1 MTAINQVNSINDT
14 WLVLQNRYVGYV
26 DIMGFKDLVARK
38 SHDQI
43 YKMMQEIIKAT
54 RFAEKITSY
63 FPRKENGLIKI
74 MTYSDSIMIYSKD
87 DSPASL
93 ESFIDA
99 VSSLSLDLFES
110 GIPHKGAVAFG
121 SMTLDFTNNI
131 FFGQPLIDAYL
142 LQEELNYYGVV
153 VHSTAEYRRGF
164 KTNQAI
170 LLHNCP
176 FKNGFGSHY
185 TVTPVIFIENL
196 ENINAYN
203 NFIKKVIRLRINT
216 SGSLRKYID
225 NTVKYL
231 NETRTELME
240 KIDFDE

>member
-1 MTAINQVNSINDT
+1 MTQTDQGVLTNDT
-14 WLVLQNRYVGYV
+14 WQVFQNRYVGYI

-38 SHDQI
+38 SSDYI
-43 YKMMQEIIKAT
+43 YKMMHEIIKAT
-54 RFAEKITSY
+54 GFAEKIATY
-63 FPRKENGLIKI
+63 LPRKEKDLIKI
-74 MTYSDSIMIYSKD
+74 MTYSDSIMVYSKD

-93 ESFIDA
+93 ECFIDA
-99 VSSLSLDLFES
+99 VSSLSYDLFES

-121 SMTLDFTNNI
+121 SMTLDFKNNI
-131 FFGQPLIDAYL
+131 FFGQALIDAYL

-164 KTNQAI
+164 KTNEAV

-176 FKNGFGSHY
+176 FKNRFGSHY
-185 TVTPVIFIENL
+185 TVTPAIFIENL
-196 ENINAYN
+196 DNHNSYN

-225 NTVKYL
+225 NTVKYFK
-231 NETRTELME
+231 ETRTELME
-240 KIDFDE
+240 KLNYEE